1 MCKISIVIFSPKFT
15 IYIFCELQVDCQN
28 YIRVLAKTKDGRLLV
43 CGTNAYNPKCRFYS
57 HNETSYSVDR
67 EFSGR
72 GFCPY
77 DPRHNSTYL
86 YAGKKKKN
94 KFEIVQTISASK
106 S

>member
-1 MCKISIVIFSPKFT
+1 MIFFV
-15 IYIFCELQVDCQN
+15 QVDCQN

-86 YAGKKKKN
+86 YAGKEKMDLTSN
-94 KFEIVQTISASK
+94 F
-106 S
+106 